1 MPVQLL
7 CLSLLN
13 CELNIMMN
21 FQGISVNTL
30 NEDYP
35 LILLYNWV
43 NFQMIMKQNVNLAL
57 QKIANLRLIRLESLS
72 LIYLDKS
79 STHTSGVCVSPVMTC
94 LHKQLL

>member
-43 NFQMIMKQNVNLAL
+43 NYQIILKQNVILAL
-57 QKIANLRLIRLESLS
+57 QKIENLRLIRLESLS
-72 LIYLDKS
+72 LVYWDKS
-79 STHTSGVCVSPVMTC
+79 STH
-94 LHKQLL
+94 